1 MRGRKKNPLKVTS
14 FRLPDDMLAFLK
26 DRAVAADR
34 TMSYI
39 LLEVLNLWRGYEEGK
54 AKAPKKPTKEPLA

>member
-14 FRLPDDMLAFLK
+14 FRLPDEMLAFLK
-26 DRAVAADR
+26 ARAVAADR

-39 LLEVLNLWRGYEEGK
+39 LLEILTLYKNFEEGK
-54 AKAPKKPTKEPLA
+54 AKAPKKPTKEST

>member
-26 DRAVAADR
+26 ARAVAADR

-39 LLEVLNLWRGYEEGK
+39 LLEILSLYKNYEEGK
-54 AKAPKKPTKEPLA
+54 ASQPKKPTKETA

>member
-26 DRAVAADR
+26 ARAVAADR

-39 LLEVLNLWRGYEEGK
+39 LLEILSLYKNYEEGK
-54 AKAPKKPTKEPLA
+54 AAAPKRPTKETA

>member
-14 FRLPDDMLAFLK
+14 FRLPDEMLAFLK
-26 DRAVAADR
+26 ARAVAADR

-39 LLEVLNLWRGYEEGK
+39 LLEILTLYKNFEEGK
-54 AKAPKKPTKEPLA
+54 AKAPKKPTKEAT